1 MITQE
6 KFINYIEYIRFL
18 LVLVDDNRN
27 HNHIKSIIKELEK
40 SFPISESGFSEIEF
54 YIFSQNFGK
63 PLTDSEYESPE
74 QFYNRLI
81 DEQKRVI

>member
-6 KFINYIEYIRFL
+6 KFVNYIEYIKFL
-18 LVLVDDNRN
+18 LVLVDDDKN
-27 HNHIKSIIKELEK
+27 HNHIKSIVKEIEK
-40 SFPISESGFSEIEF
+40 SFPKDENGFSEIEF

-63 PLTDSEYESPE
+63 PASDWEYESPE

-81 DEQKRVI
+81 NE